1 MSERIYYVHRSAN
14 SVLGKI
20 VRPVTKEE
28 TVQKKSLFGKIRYEK
43 VTHTENK
50 EATIPLLMYAEDGK
64 YHEFFTGT
72 EVKCSYG
79 PYYFFV
85 NDAIPEEER
94 KNKYY
99 DLYLQFQYSTK
110 NTEKLNATQFAA
122 LVEEWLPYRDEI
134 EKRIR
139 ARIRETGEKFLEDTA
154 RQREEQARALTAEQK
169 SEAWL
174 DSMIKKGKF

>member
-1 MSERIYYVHRSAN
+1 M
-14 SVLGKI
+14 
-20 VRPVTKEE
+20 
-28 TVQKKSLFGKIRYEK
+28 RYRK
-43 VTHTENK
+43 RN
-50 EATIPLLMYAEDGK
+50 G
-64 YHEFFTGT
+64 
-72 EVKCSYG
+72 
-79 PYYFFV
+79 
-85 NDAIPEEER
+85 

-122 LVEEWLPYRDEI
+122 LVEEWLPYRDET

-139 ARIRETGEKFLEDTA
+139 ARIKETGEKYLEDTA
-154 RQREEQARALTAEQK
+154 RQREEQTRALTAEQK